1 MKDEKTTLT
10 CRICGC
16 EVSVEKAIAC
26 EKCSAAFHQDCWE
39 FNGQCGIYGCGATEY
54 GQLTINEQTELLAID
69 EQTVP
74 PWRIEPYIE
83 IFIRRLPTWG
93 RAYIPPVSLGF
104 VGAATVYGLGVIAF
118 GQPPGLRV
126 ASILMVCG
134 GLMSF
139 LAAIL
144 APIIKKAPLLVA
156 AFFGSLGTFLFYLL
170 NETRRVR
177 SIADIVGIS
186 FIVAAAI
193 FATSL
198 VEKVLGPLKDFQERG
213 STTKGVIRGL
223 LTMFLLFLYFL
234 FNQFSLSPFPKFRLN
249 DWPLIFSVFGLFVAC
264 PPMELSKSALMHRLK
279 AEAAREAEKSEQ

>member
-1 MKDEKTTLT
+1 MNEDTTTLT

-16 EVSVEKAIAC
+16 EVSAEKAIAC
-26 EKCSAAFHQDCWE
+26 QKCSAAFHQDCWE

-54 GQLTINEQTELLAID
+54 GQLTISEQTELLAID
-69 EQTVP
+69 EQTSP
-74 PWRIEPYIE
+74 PWRIEPYLE
-83 IFIRRLPTWG
+83 SFIRRLPTWG
-93 RAYIPPVSLGF
+93 RAYIPPISLGF
-104 VGAATVYGLGVIAF
+104 VGAATVYGLGVFVF
-118 GQPPGLRV
+118 GQPAQTRV
-126 ASILMVCG
+126 AFILMICG

-139 LAAIL
+139 LATLL

-156 AFFGSLGTFLFYLL
+156 AFFGSLGSFLFFLL

-177 SIADIVGIS
+177 SVADIVGIS

-198 VEKVLGPLKDFQERG
+198 VEKILGPLTDFQERG
-213 STTKGVIRGL
+213 TTSKGVVRGL

-234 FNQFSLSPFPKFRLN
+234 FNQYMLTAFPKFRLN

-279 AEAAREAEKSEQ
+279 AEAAREAEEAEE